1 MNPLSEKDT
10 QLLIQYS
17 TEKARELGVRICVAV
32 TDSGANLTGF
42 LRMDK
47 AFLGSVD
54 VAIRK
59 ARTSALFPIGSGVF
73 GELIVSEKLLGMEL
87 SNGLLTPFPGGIP
100 LFRGDDQIGAV
111 GISGATAEQDEMI
124 ATYAIEKLGLK

>member
-1 MNPLSEKDT
+1 MSQLSEHET
-10 QLLIQYS
+10 QQLIRYS

-59 ARTSALFPIGSGVF
+59 ARTSALFPLNSGTF
-73 GELIVSEKLLGMEL
+73 GEVIRSEQLLGMEL
-87 SNGLLTPFPGGIP
+87 SNGMLTPFPGGVP
-100 LFRGDDQIGAV
+100 MFRDEHQIGAI